1 MLGIRTSKKLDN
13 IYGVFSVNKNSSDRT
28 ILKEYVC
35 VVSNATIIYEES
47 MTHMSL

>member
-13 IYGVFSVNKNSSDRT
+13 IYDGFSVNKNSSDHM
-28 ILKEYVC
+28 ILKKYVC
-35 VVSNATIIYEES
+35 MVSDATVIYEES